1 MAKSAFTAVL
11 SVIDRVSA
19 PLKKLE
25 RQLRPFKRAFKDI
38 GDASA
43 GLQSSLR
50 GIAGPLAIVFG
61 AAGLGSI
68 GAIGTKIV
76 GTSAQFEKFQTVLE
90 TIEGSSEKAKASM
103 DWVADFAAKTPYELN
118 GVTDAFVKLKAYG
131 IDPQTGALRSAG
143 DAAAAMGKPLE
154 QAVEALADAMTGE
167 NERLK
172 EFGITTEKAGDDI
185 VYRWQQNGKAMVATA
200 KKNSRDQIQSV
211 IQGIWN
217 SRYGGAMD
225 KLSGTWDGMWSNLQ
239 DTLTKFYKM
248 IGDAGIFEELKGEL
262 GGVLETL
269 DQMASD
275 GSLQAFAQAISDE
288 LVSAFRELKS
298 WVMAVDWKAFWL
310 DLKAFAGGV
319 ASVVSALGGL
329 KGIAIIIAAVM
340 GVQVLASIVGLTTG
354 LITLAAAAGPAL
366 IAIATGFK
374 ALLLATGPIGMAIAL
389 IAYTAYVLYEH
400 WDSVGPWF
408 AQLWES
414 ITTVLR
420 GAYEVIAGIL
430 TGDFGRAFDGFMSI
444 GQGMYQWFATMLEGL
459 VGAFNWALGAIQ
471 PILDVIGNGISQIGG
486 FIGSAG
492 DLFSGDDD
500 GDAPAVA
507 PASGG
512 GGSPSL
518 VSARSNKASGQPVV
532 PPRGAFGAANRQ
544 SLNGELVVRFENTP
558 PGTRVESGK
567 TNQPGMALEADVGYR
582 SLAMP

>member
-248 IGDAGIFEELKGEL
+248 IGDAGIFNELKGEL
-262 GGVLETL
+262 AGVLSTL
-269 DQMASD
+269 DQMAAD
-275 GSLQAFAQAISDE
+275 GSLQAFAQTISDE

-329 KGIAIIIAAVM
+329 KGIAIIIATVM

-366 IAIATGFK
+366 IAMATGFK
-374 ALLLATGPIGMAIAL
+374 ALLLATGPIGLAIAL

-459 VGAFNWALGAIQ
+459 VGVFNWALGAIQ

-492 DLFSGDDD
+492 DLFSGD
-500 GDAPAVA
+500 GDAPAVV
-507 PASGG
+507 
-512 GGSPSL
+512 PS
-518 VSARSNKASGQPVV
+518 
-532 PPRGAFGAANRQ
+532 RGALGAGNRQ
-544 SLNGELVVRFENTP
+544 SLNGEMVVRFENTP
-558 PGTRVESGK
+558 PGTRVEAGR
-567 TNQPGMALEADVGYR
+567 TNQPGMVLEADVGYR

>member
-1 MAKSAFTAVL
+1 MSKSAFTAVL

-68 GAIGTKIV
+68 GAIGTQIV
-76 GTSAQFEKFQTVLE
+76 STSAQFEKFQAVLE
-90 TIEGSSEKAKASM
+90 TIEGSSAKAKASM

-131 IDPQTGALRSAG
+131 IDPQAGALRSAG

-154 QAVEALADAMTGE
+154 EAVEALADAMTGE

-172 EFGITTEKAGDDI
+172 SFGITTQTTGNQIKYNWTE
-185 VYRWQQNGKAMVATA
+185 NGKQMTAIA
-200 KKNSRDQIQSV
+200 KKNSREQIQAV
-211 IQGIWN
+211 IEGIWN
-217 SRYGGAMD
+217 RNYGGAMQ
-225 KLSGTWDGMWSNLQ
+225 KLTTTWDGMWSNLQ
-239 DTLTKFYKM
+239 DTLTRFYKM
-248 IGDAGIFEELKGEL
+248 VGDAGIFEELKGEL
-262 GGVLETL
+262 AGVLKTL
-269 DQMASD
+269 DQMAAD
-275 GSLQAFAQAISDE
+275 GSLQAFAQTISDE

-298 WVMAVDWKAFWL
+298 WVVAVDWKAFWL

-329 KGIAIIIAAVM
+329 KGIAIIIATVM

-408 AQLWES
+408 AQLWDS
-414 ITTVLR
+414 ITAVLR

-444 GQGMYQWFATMLEGL
+444 GQGMYQWFSTMLEGL

-471 PILDVIGNGISQIGG
+471 PILDVIGKGISQVGG

-492 DLFSGDDD
+492 DLLNGE
-500 GDAPAVA
+500 GDA
-507 PASGG
+507 S
-512 GGSPSL
+512 
-518 VSARSNKASGQPVV
+518 VV
-532 PPRGAFGAANRQ
+532 TPPRGAIAGNNRQ
-544 SLNGELVVRFENTP
+544 NLNGEMVVRFENTP
-558 PGTRVESGK
+558 PGTRVEAGR

>member
-1 MAKSAFTAVL
+1 MSKSAFTAVL

-68 GAIGTKIV
+68 GAIGTQIV

-90 TIEGSSEKAKASM
+90 TIEGSSAKAKASM
-103 DWVADFAAKTPYELN
+103 DWVAEFAAKTPYELN

-172 EFGITTEKAGDDI
+172 EFGITTEKAGDNI

-200 KKNSRDQIQSV
+200 KKNSRDQIQAV

-225 KLSGTWDGMWSNLQ
+225 KLSSTWDGMWSNLQ

-248 IGDAGIFEELKGEL
+248 IGDAGIFNELKGEL
-262 GGVLETL
+262 AGVLSTL
-269 DQMASD
+269 DQMAAD
-275 GSLQAFAQAISDE
+275 GSLQAFAQTISDE

-298 WVMAVDWKAFWL
+298 WVVAVDWKAFWL

-329 KGIAIIIAAVM
+329 KGIAIIIATVM

-374 ALLLATGPIGMAIAL
+374 ALLLATGPIGMAVAL

-459 VGAFNWALGAIQ
+459 VGVFNWALGAIQ
-471 PILDVIGNGISQIGG
+471 PILDVIGKGISQVGG

-492 DLFSGDDD
+492 DLFNGE
-500 GDAPAVA
+500 GDASVVA
-507 PASGG
+507 
-512 GGSPSL
+512 
-518 VSARSNKASGQPVV
+518 
-532 PPRGAFGAANRQ
+532 PPRGALAGSNLQNLTGSFTLNVEGA
-544 SLNGELVVRFENTP
+544 L
-558 PGTRVESGK
+558 PGMKVTAGK
-567 TNQPGMALEADVGYR
+567 TNQPGIAVEADVGYR

>member
-68 GAIGTKIV
+68 GAIGTQIV
-76 GTSAQFEKFQTVLE
+76 GTSAQFEKFRTVLE
-90 TIEGSSEKAKASM
+90 TIEGSSAKAKASM
-103 DWVADFAAKTPYELN
+103 DWVATFAAKTPYELN

-131 IDPQTGALRSAG
+131 IDPQAGALRSAG

-172 EFGITTEKAGDDI
+172 EFGITTEKTGDNI

-200 KKNSRDQIQSV
+200 KKNSRDQIQAV

-225 KLSGTWDGMWSNLQ
+225 KLSSTWDGMWSNLQ
-239 DTLTKFYKM
+239 DILTKFYKM
-248 IGDAGIFEELKGEL
+248 IGDAGIFNELKGEL
-262 GGVLETL
+262 AGVLSTL
-269 DQMASD
+269 DQMAAD
-275 GSLQAFAQAISDE
+275 GSLQAFAQTISDE

-319 ASVVSALGGL
+319 ATVVSALGGL
-329 KGIAIIIAAVM
+329 KGIAIIIATVM

-389 IAYTAYVLYEH
+389 IAYTAYVLYEN
-400 WDSVGPWF
+400 WDSVVPWF

-459 VGAFNWALGAIQ
+459 VGVFNWALGAIQ
-471 PILDVIGNGISQIGG
+471 PTLDVIGKGISQVGG

-492 DLFSGDDD
+492 DLFSGD
-500 GDAPAVA
+500 GEAPAV
-507 PASGG
+507 
-512 GGSPSL
+512 
-518 VSARSNKASGQPVV
+518 VT
-532 PPRGAFGAANRQ
+532 PRGAIAGNSRQ
-544 SLNGELVVRFENTP
+544 NLNGEMVVRFENTP
-558 PGTRVESGK
+558 PGTRVEAGR
-567 TNQPGMALEADVGYR
+567 TNQPGMALEAEVGYR

>member
-1 MAKSAFTAVL
+1 MSKSAFTAVL

-68 GAIGTKIV
+68 GAIGTQIV

-90 TIEGSSEKAKASM
+90 TIEGSSAKAKASM
-103 DWVADFAAKTPYELN
+103 DWVATFAAKTPYELN

-131 IDPQTGALRSAG
+131 IDPQAGALRSAG

-172 EFGITTEKAGDDI
+172 EFGITTEKTGDNI

-200 KKNSRDQIQSV
+200 KKNSRDQIQAV

-225 KLSGTWDGMWSNLQ
+225 KLSSTWDGMWSNLQ

-248 IGDAGIFEELKGEL
+248 IGDAGIFNELKGEL
-262 GGVLETL
+262 AGVLKTL
-269 DQMASD
+269 DQMAAD
-275 GSLQAFAQAISDE
+275 GSLQAFAQTISDE

-298 WVMAVDWKAFWL
+298 WVVAVDWKAFWL

-329 KGIAIIIAAVM
+329 KGIAIIIATVM

-408 AQLWES
+408 AKLWDS

-444 GQGMYQWFATMLEGL
+444 GQGMYQWFSTMLEGL

-471 PILDVIGNGISQIGG
+471 PILDVIGKGISQVGG

-492 DLFSGDDD
+492 GLFNGE
-500 GDAPAVA
+500 GDASVVA
-507 PASGG
+507 
-512 GGSPSL
+512 
-518 VSARSNKASGQPVV
+518 
-532 PPRGAFGAANRQ
+532 PPRGALAGSNRQ
-544 SLNGELVVRFENTP
+544 NLTGSFTLNVEGAL
-558 PGTRVESGK
+558 PGMKVTAGK
-567 TNQPGMALEADVGYR
+567 TNQPGIAVEADVGYR